1 MKTSSDSLYRRFYNN
16 YDEFD
21 DEIFEQKDDFEENLI
36 NNEISFNLEITELLK
51 DDNNN
56 KHYQCPKCLLF
67 PYIEINNKNEIIY
80 RCRCTKKV
88 KGKKKIIKIKDL
100 INEITNFDNNN
111 NIKIN
116 ENKGL
121 ICKKHKQEF
130 RYYCTYC
137 HKNICKDCC
146 EIHINKD
153 HGLIIFDFNNFD
165 IRKKINKLTE
175 YFNSKENSNNNVKI
189 DKNNTG
195 NTSELVE
202 KSSIFQESN
211 KDKLKNE
218 IINEIKIEKD
228 SKVTIVEKNLFHF
241 YELFKIIYYDYI
253 NYPNYS
259 HFFNIENIYRF
270 MEKELINKNNNEV
283 DKNKIESNNTIEKI
297 NEITNFC
304 REGKDTMTI
313 LYKNKKN
320 GLTLFGNKFL
330 ETYGS
335 HSTIFLEMDD
345 KIYEL
350 KEHYK
355 LYHFFNKEEI
365 KIKLYISEKEK
376 TINMNSMFSD
386 CKNLIS
392 IDGMSKWKTKII
404 NLDRLFYNCES
415 LSSLPDISDWDV
427 SGLKSI
433 SFMFYNCY
441 SLIEFPDLSKWIK
454 NNKCLKKNDYCVF
467 IGFSIPNNFKEIKF
481 IHKQKEEVI
490 KIFVRIIVN
499 EKTITLDVEPSDTI
513 ENVKK
518 KIQEKEGIPP
528 DQQDLI
534 FSQQQLENKKTLADY
549 NIKKESTLHLVVRR
563 KKIMKIFVK
572 FLTGKILTLDVEP
585 SDTIEKVKMKI
596 QEKEGIPPEQQRL
609 IYSGRQLEDIFTIAN
624 YKILE
629 SSTVLLLT
637 KFRQGV
643 K

>member
-1 MKTSSDSLYRRFYNN
+1 M
-16 YDEFD
+16 
-21 DEIFEQKDDFEENLI
+21 
-36 NNEISFNLEITELLK
+36 
-51 DDNNN
+51 
-56 KHYQCPKCLLF
+56 F
-67 PYIEINNKNEIIY
+67 PYIEITNKNEIMY
-80 RCRCTKKV
+80 RCRCTKKI

-111 NIKIN
+111 IKIN

-121 ICKKHKQEF
+121 ICMKHKQEF

-175 YFNSKENSNNNVKI
+175 YFNSKENSNNNVKQ
-189 DKNNTG
+189 DKNNTE
-195 NTSELVE
+195 NISELIE
-202 KSSIFQESN
+202 NSSIFQESN

-218 IINEIKIEKD
+218 TINEIRIEND
-228 SKVTIVEKNLFHF
+228 SKVTSVEKNLFHF

-283 DKNKIESNNTIEKI
+283 DKNKIESNNTIEKN

-304 REGKDTMTI
+304 REGKDTMTL
-313 LYKNKKN
+313 LYKNSKN
-320 GLTLFGNKFL
+320 GMSLFGSKFL
-330 ETYGS
+330 EMYGS
-335 HSTIFLEMDD
+335 NSNIFLEMDN
-345 KIYEL
+345 KIYDL
-350 KEHYK
+350 KDDYK
-355 LYHFFNKEEI
+355 LYKLFNKEEI
-365 KIKLYISEKEK
+365 EIKLYISEKEK
-376 TINMNSMFSD
+376 KINMNSMFSD

-392 IDGMSKWKTKII
+392 ISGISKWKTKII

-427 SGLKSI
+427 SGLKGI
-433 SFMFYNCY
+433 SLMFYNCY

-454 NNKCLKKNDYCVF
+454 KNKSLKKNDFYVF

-481 IHKQKEEVI
+481 SHKQKEEVM
-490 KIFVRIIVN
+490 KIFVRTIIN

-513 ENVKK
+513 ENVKM
-518 KIQEKEGIPP
+518 KIQEKEGILPE
-528 DQQDLI
+528 QQTLI
-534 FSQQQLENKKTLADY
+534 FSQQQLENNKTLADY
-549 NIKKESTLHLVVRR
+549 NIKKESTLHLVVRL
-563 KKIMKIFVK
+563 KKIMKIFIK
-572 FLTGKILTLDVEP
+572 FLTGKTLTLDVEP

-596 QEKEGIPPEQQRL
+596 QEKEGIPPDQQRL
-609 IYSGRQLEDIFTIAN
+609 LYSGRQLEDSFTIAN
-624 YKILE
+624 YKIFE
-629 SSTVLLLT
+629 NSTVHLLT
-637 KFRQGV
+637 KFRQSV